1 MDKFYKEGMNVLT
14 RSEDLG
20 PDDIDA
26 LAEKAA
32 GSGKTPKEQVDE
44 SRENQ
49 NTKDSEK
56 NTD

>member
-1 MDKFYKEGMNVLT
+1 MDKFYKDGMNVLT

-26 LAEKAA
+26 LAQKAA
-32 GSGKTPKEQVDE
+32 GSGKVPKVYVDE

-49 NTKDSEK
+49 NSKDSEK
-56 NTD
+56 NND